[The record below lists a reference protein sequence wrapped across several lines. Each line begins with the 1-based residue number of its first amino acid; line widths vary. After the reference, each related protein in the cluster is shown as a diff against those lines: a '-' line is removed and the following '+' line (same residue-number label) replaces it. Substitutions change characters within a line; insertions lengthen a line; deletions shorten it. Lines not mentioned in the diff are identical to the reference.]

1 MAVTRHI
8 ITGSPPEPTGKGSWQ
23 SRLHNPVA
31 RGENGSD
38 SFAAKGR
45 ARMIIR
51 RRPTVA
57 DMHRMG
63 PGFAGYGWTGALVP
77 GVNAVRQ
84 CIPVVSVPV
93 APLFSGFAP

>member
-1 MAVTRHI
+1 
-8 ITGSPPEPTGKGSWQ
+8 
-23 SRLHNPVA
+23 
-31 RGENGSD
+31 
-38 SFAAKGR
+38 
-45 ARMIIR
+45 MIIR

-84 CIPVVSVPV
+84 CIPGASVPV